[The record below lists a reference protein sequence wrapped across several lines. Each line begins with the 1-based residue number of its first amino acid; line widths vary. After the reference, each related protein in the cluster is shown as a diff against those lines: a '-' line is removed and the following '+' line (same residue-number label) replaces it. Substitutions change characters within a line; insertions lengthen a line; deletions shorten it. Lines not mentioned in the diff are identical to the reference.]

1 VPLFTL
7 VCQDKPEALD
17 LRLATR
23 EAHLAYLRGFGDQVK
38 LAGPLLDTE
47 GRPAGSL
54 LVFEA
59 ESLDEAERFAAGDPY
74 AQAGLFEQVDI
85 SGFRAVIGGVG

>member
-7 VCQDKPEALD
+7 VCQDKPGALD

-23 EAHLAYLRGFGDQVK
+23 EAHLAYLTGFGDQLK
-38 LAGPLLDTE
+38 LAGPLLDVE
-47 GRPAGSL
+47 GQPAGSL

-59 ESLDEAERFAAGDPY
+59 ESLAEAEGFAAGDPY
-74 AQAGLFEQVDI
+74 AQAGLFDQVDI
-85 SGFRAVIGGVG
+85 RGFRKVLGGVG